1 MKKRS
6 FIILG
11 IVAVLL
17 VSAALVTSYIDSA
30 RVRNSVEPKCT
41 IKIVSEDGN
50 KVTYWGLGYKVIRY
64 PSVSPNE
71 PYKNNR
77 GVKYGSWFM
86 NYEPTIEDGIKEEV
100 DLIPMV
106 KVNGVLYLDTGYN
119 NTNIRKCG
127 TPDGEITSAV
137 KGSEKPSENNQ
148 SNFGVGYGYQYGETE
163 GTIELDM
170 NGQWRIFATEE
181 VRQQIQFPQKS
192 ETAVAEIRD
201 KAKEENLPCDT
212 ALEKFYEDESNEYY
226 FSVIKS
232 QYVVV
237 TYNDGSSEDIVTAL
251 TAGRVAIADLDEFGI
266 EYHTEPKPILQEPP
280 TLYVLA
286 GEIQIEGLMGTSSW
300 IYPDEN
306 GELTGI
312 MGDSQHPL
320 LKKEITPVLDL
331 VPTYLSAFDPLGARL
346 QFGVAPNEVMPD
358 EIFVRCWSEDDWEN
372 AGAESEDIAVT
383 IDNGNIFIQ
392 LKDGNYIYE
401 VVATWNSSDKH
412 RGTVSYSFCTAKP
425 LWKQFPPID

>member
-1 MKKRS
+1 MKKKS
-6 FIILG
+6 FIIVG

-30 RVRNSVEPKCT
+30 RVRNSVEPKCAV
-41 IKIVSEDGN
+41 KIVSADGN

-86 NYEPTIEDGIKEEV
+86 DYEPPIEDGTKEEV
-100 DLIPMV
+100 ALIPMV
-106 KVNGVLYLDTGYN
+106 KVNGVLYLDTGIFSTPSI
-119 NTNIRKCG
+119 TNR
-127 TPDGEITSAV
+127 THDGEITSAV
-137 KGSEKPSENNQ
+137 KSSEKPTENDQ
-148 SNFGVGYGYQYGETE
+148 SNFETGYGYVIGSLD

-181 VRQQIQFPQKS
+181 VRQQIQFPEKS
-192 ETAVAEIRD
+192 ETAVIEIRD
-201 KAKEENLPCDT
+201 RAKEENLPCDT
-212 ALEKFYEDESNEYY
+212 ALEKFYEDESKEYY

-232 QYVVV
+232 QYVIV
-237 TYNDGSSEDIVTAL
+237 TYSDGSSEDIVTAL

-331 VPTYLSAFDPLGARL
+331 VPTYYSSIDPLCANL
-346 QFGVAPNEVMPD
+346 QFGAAPNNVMPN
-358 EIFVRCWSEDDWEN
+358 EIFIRCWSEEDWGN
-372 AGAESEDIAVT
+372 SAAESENISVNF
-383 IDNGNIFIQ
+383 DNGYIFFH

-412 RGTVSYSFCTAKP
+412 SGTVSYSFCTAKSP
-425 LWKQFPPID
+425 MKCIEG